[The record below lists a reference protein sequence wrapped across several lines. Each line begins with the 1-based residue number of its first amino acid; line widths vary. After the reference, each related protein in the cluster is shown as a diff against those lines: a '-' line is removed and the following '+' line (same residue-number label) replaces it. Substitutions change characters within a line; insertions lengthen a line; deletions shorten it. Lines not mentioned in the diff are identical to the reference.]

1 MSSRKYKFWLIL
13 KIIHNKPKIC
23 NAHVPTCVFHL
34 LVCLS
39 NPDCWVCLPLVI
51 LLNTIKSRKIFLL
64 ALARPGGPEK
74 KAVKWVWCGG
84 VCVSCHPHCLVP
96 PCLPL
101 FTIHIMLLTSNDIHS
116 SDLILRIKQRVL
128 HKLF

>member
-34 LVCLS
+34 LVCIS

-64 ALARPGGPEK
+64 ALARPGGPGK
-74 KAVKWVWCGG
+74 RAVKWVVWWCM
-84 VCVSCHPHCLVP
+84 CL
-96 PCLPL
+96 LSSSLLSSTL
-101 FTIHIMLLTSNDIHS
+101 FTSLHYTYHVVNIEWHS
-116 SDLILRIKQRVL
+116 FFRSDLA
-128 HKLF
+128 H